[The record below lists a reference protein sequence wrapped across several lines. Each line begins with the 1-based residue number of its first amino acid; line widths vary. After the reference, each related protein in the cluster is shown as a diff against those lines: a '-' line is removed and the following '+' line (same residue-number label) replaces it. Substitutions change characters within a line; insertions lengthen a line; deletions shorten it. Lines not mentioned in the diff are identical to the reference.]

1 MARQPTKED
10 FLKDVS
16 KHEMAVK
23 LDQGVYRHILFKEP
37 GTSNHW
43 FEVVTTPHRLM
54 ISGDM
59 GTWVFSR
66 IEDMFDF
73 FRSKDGSI
81 NSGYWAEKLINGTS
95 GGNREAE
102 VYDGDAYKQ
111 RLIDNLGNYDLT
123 PDRRA
128 LVVDALEQ
136 LDFYD
141 EYWIMSQINEFEVDF
156 EDSEVYQSTRDMA
169 RYGVTAKKKRD
180 SFTFQDVWEIDM
192 KVYSYHFLW
201 CLYAIVYAINK
212 YDEGKVAA

>member
-16 KHEMAVK
+16 KHQMTVK
-23 LDQGVYRHILFKEP
+23 LDQGIYRHLLFKEP

-73 FRSKDGSI
+73 FRRKDGEI
-81 NSGYWAEKLINGTS
+81 NAGYWAEKLINGTS
-95 GGNREAE
+95 GGSSEAKI
-102 VYDGDAYKQ
+102 YDGDAYKD
-111 RLIDNLGNYDLT
+111 RLIESIDNYNLE
-123 PDRRA
+123 PEKKA
-128 LVVDALEQ
+128 MVVSALED

-156 EDSEVYQSTRDMA
+156 EEPEVYQSTRDMA
-169 RYGVTAKKKRD
+169 RYGIAPRKKRD
-180 SFTFQDVWEIDM
+180 SFTFQDVWEISM

-212 YDEGKVAA
+212 YDEVKASD